1 MDTIHTTTIRQRMAI
16 SDDEDHD
23 EFNLTKKNSA
33 MLFSN
38 ELTALY
44 TLLAILLIASLA
56 YIIVKAVIHSR
67 KNGFLSSG
75 TKSEMTPIKGK
86 SIVNAA

>member
-1 MDTIHTTTIRQRMAI
+1 MAL
-16 SDDEDHD
+16 SDDDDHD

-33 MLFSN
+33 LLFSN

-44 TLLAILLIASLA
+44 TLLAILLVASLA

-67 KNGFLSSG
+67 RSGFFSAG
-75 TKSEMTPIKGK
+75 NKGMPER
-86 SIVNAA
+86 VQPVQ